1 MTHNRFFNF
10 ECNGSI
16 RKLNIWL
23 LSLVENVGLL
33 VIAIATIIAM
43 AGEVI
48 TMVEAARVSMADLLL
63 LFLYLE
69 VLTMVGLYYNSGKMP
84 VRFPLYI
91 GMVAMAR
98 YLIVDLKTMD
108 DWRMVAVACSILLL
122 TFAVFLIRFGHARY
136 PYPDDDKILNNESL
150 EPKPAEP
157 SPNR

>member
-1 MTHNRFFNF
+1 MTHNRFFDF

-23 LSLVENVGLL
+23 LSLVENIGLL

-43 AGEVI
+43 AGEVM
-48 TMVEAARVSMADLLL
+48 TMLETARVTMADLLQ

-69 VLTMVGLYYNSGKMP
+69 VLAMVGLYYNSGKMP

-98 YLIVDLKTMD
+98 YLIMDLKTMD
-108 DWRMVAVACSILLL
+108 DWRMVAVASSILVL
-122 TFAVFLIRFGHARY
+122 TLAVFLIRFGHVRY
-136 PYPDDDKILNNESL
+136 PYPVDGKNTQ
-150 EPKPAEP
+150 
-157 SPNR
+157 